1 MNFVIVDLKQLFYM
15 EDLKMDR
22 IYLIFGCGHEYIT
35 ESKLRERFER
45 NKTNCPNGWAS
56 EYASFEDFL
65 ERGKKGHW
73 LF

>member
-1 MNFVIVDLKQLFYM
+1 
-15 EDLKMDR
+15 MDR

-65 ERGKKGHW
+65 ERGKTGHW